1 LLETNIKFITQNF
14 KYRFICYDVMIQIDP
29 PIRSLE
35 KSKLCL
41 TGLSVLI
48 RLKRILNKEISWQIE
63 FRDVF

>member
-1 LLETNIKFITQNF
+1 
-14 KYRFICYDVMIQIDP
+14 MIQIDP